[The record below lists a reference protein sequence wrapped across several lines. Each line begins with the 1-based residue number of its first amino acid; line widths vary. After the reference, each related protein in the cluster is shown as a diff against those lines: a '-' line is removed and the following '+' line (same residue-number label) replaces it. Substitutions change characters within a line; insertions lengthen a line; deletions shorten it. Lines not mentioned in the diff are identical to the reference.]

1 MKMSSSLAIAL
12 IVISLLMFGVAFVM
26 RNMAA
31 VPANAMQSTV
41 AVGIQPIQAQMPD
54 PVAIPFTSDP
64 PVRFMTAEEE
74 AQFDNHEWLAVA
86 YDRGV
91 KNVWGGAWF
100 PCRHIDAS
108 TLTFNTIRTDP
119 ALAVWVGLGPSGQTD
134 IIDECSKP

>member
-1 MKMSSSLAIAL
+1 MKISSSLAIAL

-26 RNMAA
+26 RNMTA
-31 VPANAMQSTV
+31 VPANAMQNTV
-41 AVGIQPIQAQMPD
+41 AAGIQPIQSQMPA

-74 AQFDNHEWLAVA
+74 AAFSNHQWLAVA

-100 PCRHIDAS
+100 PCRHIDPVA
-108 TLTFNTIRTDP
+108 LTYNTIRTDP
-119 ALAVWVGLGPSGQTD
+119 ALAVWVGLGPSGQND
-134 IIDECSKP
+134 IINECGKP